1 MRPALPAQL
10 PAQRRIS
17 GFPSLVFS
25 IADADADADADAVD
39 MPEEFAHQLLQLSP
53 AARPA
58 APPAAAAAWPAAAGC
73 CVVRPGHA
81 GKRQAGRRGLGAM
94 TQAPRVKS
102 SATSGPRGGG
112 GGGEAEAE
120 AACRGFACWVSC
132 CASRQRVGVAACRV
146 QRVGPPR
153 PHALTPP
160 RPHALAPSR
169 PRALAP
175 PLHDPRHTYL
185 TPPRYSLHGG
195 AAPPA
200 AAAITDVARFP
211 RTRSSDNNARTG
223 TPSGAAK
230 RHGATKSKV
239 ATPKS
244 NKKKKT
250 QSGTGPA
257 ARARRVSTGVRA

>member
-102 SATSGPRGGG
+102 SATSGPRG
-112 GGGEAEAE
+112 ALT
-120 AACRGFACWVSC
+120 
-132 CASRQRVGVAACRV
+132 
-146 QRVGPPR
+146 PR

-160 RPHALAPSR
+160 RPHAPTPSR